1 MCPACITTLVLAAA
15 GTGSAGGLLA
25 VVARKVSRRKASR
38 APDTRDEGEDMRTE
52 TQGQGPRES
61 VKGDPS

>member
-25 VVARKVSRRKASR
+25 VVARKVSRKKAGR
-38 APDTRDEGEDMRTE
+38 AAPAKSTD
-52 TQGQGPRES
+52 
-61 VKGDPS
+61 VKEKT